1 MRRCLLTHVQTSG
14 RGFLSVLYRLGSM
27 LFERLRGT
35 YNAFI
40 YVPPGPAE
48 GGLGGSHPT
57 GFRTALNPNLD
68 WNAIEE
74 EYLSQELPLLWFDG

>member
-1 MRRCLLTHVQTSG
+1 
-14 RGFLSVLYRLGSM
+14 M

-57 GFRTALNPNLD
+57 GFRRALNPNLD